1 MVLNFP
7 IFTFMFFPM
16 KTSIICRFDSLIHS
30 IISYF
35 INYSFCHYEFYF
47 VVIVDVKSQFLT
59 AKCRSH
65 FNKKLWL
72 FHPFFFFFFGS
83 ITEIGI
89 CSLSYCQFYVVAI
102 VSSKFSVSHPL
113 PGERFCS
120 FRGYQHMVIPW
131 SGLIQINNKIE
142 IFNKVFLY
150 RNRKD

>member
-1 MVLNFP
+1 MNF
-7 IFTFMFFPM
+7 I
-16 KTSIICRFDSLIHS
+16 
-30 IISYF
+30 
-35 INYSFCHYEFYF
+35 
-47 VVIVDVKSQFLT
+47 
-59 AKCRSH
+59 
-65 FNKKLWL
+65 LWL
-72 FHPFFFFFFGS
+72 LLLSNPSFSQQNADLILTRNFDYSIPFFFFFFGS